1 MKTMKTTSTSHSNSM
16 RPTHMLSAKK
26 ISALLGFAAAAAL
39 LTATTQ
45 SEPIDL
51 ARLKGAIR
59 IDGSSTVYPI
69 TEAVAEEFSKAA
81 PKVSVTVGISG
92 TGGGFK
98 RFCAGEIAIAAASR
112 PITPS
117 EVALA
122 STNKIEFIEI
132 PIAYDALA
140 IVVNP
145 KNDWITTI
153 TIAQLKK
160 IYSAGGPKNWKDID
174 PSWPDRP
181 MKLFSPGTDSGT
193 FDYFKEAVIGKEG
206 KVRSDISVSE
216 DDNVLV
222 LGVSGDQDAI
232 GFFGLAYF
240 AENKD
245 KLRDV
250 PVVGSAGA
258 PVAPQAST
266 VNDGTY
272 PLSRPLFIYVNSKS
286 AAKSEVVA
294 LVDFYLAQAAAL
306 STEVGFV
313 PLPAD
318 IATKANANWK
328 ARRLG
333 TQFVKDGKKV
343 DGAFSKIYQ

>member
-1 MKTMKTTSTSHSNSM
+1 MKQNNMKCVAQPRLLRTFAKCAAFIVLASTASI
-16 RPTHMLSAKK
+16 LV
-26 ISALLGFAAAAAL
+26 AANQDAPANLAAM
-39 LTATTQ
+39 
-45 SEPIDL
+45 
-51 ARLKGAIR
+51 KGSIR

-69 TEAVAEEFSKAA
+69 TEAVAEEFSKVA
-81 PKVSVTVGISG
+81 PKVNVTVGISG

-98 RFCAGEIAIAAASR
+98 RFCAGETAISDASR

-122 STNKIEFIEI
+122 ASNKIEFIEI
-132 PIAYDALA
+132 PIAYDALS

-145 KNDWITTI
+145 KNDWMKSVSL
-153 TIAQLKK
+153 AQLKQ
-160 IYSAGGPKNWKDID
+160 IYSTGGPKTWKEID
-174 PSWPDRP
+174 PTWPDRA
-181 MKLFSPGTDSGT
+181 MKIYSPGTDSGT
-193 FDYFKEAVIGKEG
+193 FDYFKEAVVGKEG
-206 KVRSDISVSE
+206 KVRADMSVSE

-245 KLRDV
+245 KLRAV
-250 PVVGSAGA
+250 PVIGASGS
-258 PVAPQAST
+258 PVAAQTST

-286 AAKSEVVA
+286 ASKPEVVA
-294 LVDFYLAQAAAL
+294 FVEFYLNKADAL
-306 STEVGFV
+306 IGEVGYV
-313 PLPAD
+313 TLPAD
-318 IATKANANWK
+318 ILAKSNANWK

-333 TQFVKDGKKV
+333 TQFVKDDKKV
-343 DGAFSKIYQ
+343 DGSFSAIYK